1 MRSGASEGR
10 IFVEKGK
17 STLEN
22 GKKHYTFAQIR
33 EWFRMLA
40 GLLRRFPSGD
50 KAQSEDAAQTK
61 KTAANCVVRRRGVPG
76 KCRMRDYLRVRSSE

>member
-40 GLLRRFPSGD
+40 GLLRRYSSGD

-61 KTAANCVVRRRGVPG
+61 KPPQIALCDGGAYRENAECGTT
-76 KCRMRDYLRVRSSE
+76 